1 MMGAGGGRL
10 DGQAAIV
17 TGGGKS
23 LGLAFAGAL
32 AAEGAAIVI
41 ADIDDASQA
50 AAGLTAAHRVDAV
63 SIATDVSDEAQVA
76 RLAEA
81 AMARFGRIDVLVNN
95 AALFAEMPLLPY
107 DRIEAALWDRV
118 MAVNVRGPFLTA
130 KHVAPHMVRA
140 GSGKIV
146 NIGSGTAY
154 KGMPEMLAYVTSK
167 AAILGLTRSLA
178 RELGPHGI
186 SVNTLAP
193 GLTESDSVLQNPHHL
208 AFNERV
214 VAIRAMPRRAV
225 PADLLGALLFLAS
238 ADSDFVTGQTI
249 AVDGGSVML

>member
-1 MMGAGGGRL
+1 MARDRDRLAGKVG
-10 DGQAAIV
+10 IV
-17 TGGGKS
+17 TGGGRS

-32 AAEGAAIVI
+32 AAEGAAVVF
-41 ADIDDASQA
+41 ADIDGACEA
-50 AAGLTAAHRVDAV
+50 AAELAAAHGVEAV
-63 SIATDVSDEAQVA
+63 SVATDVSQEDQVA
-76 RLAEA
+76 RLAEE

-95 AALFAEMPLLPY
+95 AALFARMPLKPY
-107 DRIEAALWDRV
+107 DAIEVELWDRV
-118 MAVNVRGPFLTA
+118 MAVNVRGAFLTA

-167 AAILGLTRSLA
+167 AAILGLTRALA

-193 GLTESDSVLQNPHHL
+193 GLTESPSLKENPHHL
-208 AFNERV
+208 AFSDRV
-214 VAIRAMPRRAV
+214 VQSRAMPRRAV
-225 PADLLGALLFLAS
+225 PEDLLGALVFLAS
-238 ADSDFVTGQTI
+238 PDSDFITGQTI